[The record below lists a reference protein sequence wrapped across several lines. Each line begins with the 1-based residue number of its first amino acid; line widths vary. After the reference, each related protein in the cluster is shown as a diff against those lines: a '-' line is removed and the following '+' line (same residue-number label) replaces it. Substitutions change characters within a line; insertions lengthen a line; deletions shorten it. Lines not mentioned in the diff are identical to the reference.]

1 MESGSSM
8 AWRKL
13 SRVGG
18 HMTYLE
24 MADKMY
30 VFINSIY
37 PVLKKSIIQTYMDK
51 CSPSSIA
58 KFCDEMDELFNTSLG
73 LLVFEAMMHSEEEVS
88 AMCKKNNID
97 PEEILKI
104 LKERTTKNES
114 SEETNR

>member
-18 HMTYLE
+18 YMTYLE
-24 MADKMY
+24 MSEKMY

-37 PVLKKSIIQTYMDK
+37 PVLKKSIIQTYIDK
-51 CSPSSIA
+51 CSPNSIA
-58 KFCDEMDELFNTSLG
+58 KFVDEMDELFNASLG
-73 LLVFEAMMHSEEEVS
+73 LLVREATIHSTEEVI

-97 PEEILKI
+97 PEELLKM
-104 LKERTTKNES
+104 LNERNNKNES
-114 SEETNR
+114 SEETNG